1 MEGSEV
7 YQTCDKFRNHG
18 IKCHALIS
26 RTNLILASIFSR
38 ILQTVIIF
46 LNILGIIYV
55 STRVHCDCT
64 ALEHFCIAC
73 VVYGFVTSK
82 VP

>member
-7 YQTCDKFRNHG
+7 YQTCGKFRNHG
-18 IKCHALIS
+18 IKCHALVS
-26 RTNLILASIFSR
+26 RTNLTLAPIFSR

-55 STRVHCDCT
+55 STRVH
-64 ALEHFCIAC
+64 
-73 VVYGFVTSK
+73 
-82 VP
+82 